1 MINFG
6 IVDNENAQQVYY
18 LLKSIKKNCKFD
30 YTITLIECSKK
41 NPIKNVI
48 DGVKKYVFKYED
60 ANKILREKVKEN
72 LCILNPNILI
82 KKDFRIED
90 VSEPFI
96 FVENCYFL
104 PRTDEFKEYKKTKR
118 LILG

>member
-30 YTITLIECSKK
+30 YTITLIECSEK

-48 DGVKKYVFKYED
+48 DGVKKYVCKYED
-60 ANKILREKVKEN
+60 ANKI
-72 LCILNPNILI
+72 I
-82 KKDFRIED
+82 
-90 VSEPFI
+90 
-96 FVENCYFL
+96 
-104 PRTDEFKEYKKTKR
+104 
-118 LILG
+118 